1 MAAGLPVD
9 ARYDPLRAMEGMPIF
24 ETLGM
29 RFSGAG
35 EGWAEITIAATP
47 RTHNPYGI
55 VHGGVWLTLADAAMG
70 AALAT
75 VVGRELQVIT
85 VQSEFRWLRAL
96 SGETM
101 RARAEVLRRGRA
113 VSHVSVELCDTG
125 GSPLGRGSGSYVAI
139 TPAQ

>member
-1 MAAGLPVD
+1 MEAGLPAE
-9 ARYDPLRAMEGMPIF
+9 ARYEPLRAMERMPIF

-35 EGWAEITIAATP
+35 EGWAELSLRATP
-47 RTHNPYGI
+47 GTHNPYGI

-75 VVGRELQVIT
+75 VVGQELQVIT

-113 VSHVSVELCDTG
+113 VSHVSVELVDAEG
-125 GSPLGRGSGSYVAI
+125 AQLGRGSGSYVAI
-139 TPAQ
+139 TPTQ